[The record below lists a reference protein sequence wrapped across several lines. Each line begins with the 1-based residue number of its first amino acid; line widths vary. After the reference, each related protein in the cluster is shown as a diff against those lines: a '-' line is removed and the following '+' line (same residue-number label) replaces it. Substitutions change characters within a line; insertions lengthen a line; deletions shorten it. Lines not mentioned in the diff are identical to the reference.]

1 MASYRHNNSA
11 VKINSTER
19 STTYGKG
26 IRFTHNRNFAKT
38 WNDTKRIGGTH
49 WSNGGSNVQICFWRQ
64 RTKAGCAG
72 KYRYRSPYHIKVLA
86 PKDPKASI
94 SLPERSNTPGT
105 AYVSYRKDG
114 TFDQYIVFDANRMPV
129 YEIDYGVHDH
139 VKSLH
144 VHFYPNGERSKKITI
159 LHPGDALYEKHK
171 KLFKGVK

>member
-1 MASYRHNNSA
+1 MGSRGSFLESGGF
-11 VKINSTER
+11 STPAR
-19 STTYGKG
+19 WHTVDYIDG
-26 IRFTHNRNFAKT
+26 
-38 WNDTKRIGGTH
+38 
-49 WSNGGSNVQICFWRQ
+49 
-64 RTKAGCAG
+64 
-72 KYRYRSPYHIKVLA
+72 IKVLA

-144 VHFYPNGERSKKITI
+144 VHFYPNGERSKNR
-159 LHPGDALYEKHK
+159 LYSIPVTHSMKNIKSYLRGLNKCKEYQ
-171 KLFKGVK
+171 

>member
-1 MASYRHNNSA
+1 MGSRGSFLESGGF
-11 VKINSTER
+11 STPAR
-19 STTYGKG
+19 WHTVDYIDG
-26 IRFTHNRNFAKT
+26 
-38 WNDTKRIGGTH
+38 
-49 WSNGGSNVQICFWRQ
+49 V
-64 RTKAGCAG
+64 
-72 KYRYRSPYHIKVLA
+72 KVLA

>member
-1 MASYRHNNSA
+1 MGSRGSFLESGGF
-11 VKINSTER
+11 STPAR
-19 STTYGKG
+19 WHTVDYIDG
-26 IRFTHNRNFAKT
+26 
-38 WNDTKRIGGTH
+38 
-49 WSNGGSNVQICFWRQ
+49 
-64 RTKAGCAG
+64 
-72 KYRYRSPYHIKVLA
+72 IKVLA

-105 AYVSYRKDG
+105 SYVSYRKDG
-114 TFDQYIVFDANRMPV
+114 TFDQYVVFDKNRMPV

-159 LHPGDALYEKHK
+159 LHPGDTLYEKHK